1 MLVMCRLLGCLSQVF
16 KRKASTTSLGA
27 SEHPNHH
34 HGDRYHNGDRNHGRS
49 AQPNGM
55 AVGSTHPTASNPPA
69 GQATVVERHSAPPGP
84 LNVTAALTAPA
95 PPFEGDLH
103 GGTVAS
109 ASAIAA
115 ATQPATLVKLDR
127 GAPSRRTP
135 LHVAAERG
143 QLHVLSAIIEN
154 LCCAATAA
162 LLAEDSSVAGATDDG
177 AQLQGGGGGGDPST
191 TYVWSTATENAEG
204 GTSGRHQQQHRQ
216 RGSGAR
222 LGSGQPQHYR
232 NNVAMVD
239 EFPIARPGAGG
250 APLAPEQYIQFHLNM
265 QDAEG
270 ITALSLAC
278 RYGHV
283 DCCRLLL
290 ANGSARM
297 LSDARGN
304 TPLHY
309 AALRGHL
316 GVLFM
321 LLDEFMDPAHEEEFN
336 GYVDVRNH
344 AGCTPLH
351 YAVWG
356 RQSGSVQVL
365 LQHGADVMP
374 RNSLPAQELTPPVM
388 VVGSTP
394 LHLAAA
400 RGHVEICRI
409 ILKTFAERVLE
420 PLQLSEDD
428 PQPPTLASLD
438 PRVQVNGNGHM
449 PYQVAQRLGFY
460 PLAMLLRPSIPILR
474 LFSDEERAVRF
485 YGPAPLR
492 AIAAE
497 ALNKKLLMELD
508 SLATGVIAQ
517 ATAVGVREKA
527 SEIITQQPAAMTT
540 AAAAAASNGGSGAN
554 SASDAGTS
562 AQRPVS
568 APATL
573 EQLAAAA
580 ALEAEEEASGGG
592 GGDRGADAAAGY
604 YQRHHSLVA
613 DESTTTAASGTS
625 RTSRL
630 GVAAS
635 PVAGASVAT
644 STIVAGA
651 GQRAMPLRQLN
662 VEIAV
667 AGGTLDNDGR
677 PSGAARRPLVSE
689 VLSPGPAAPSPS
701 SGAAQPVPPRTPP
714 VGIPIAA
721 QAQSPSGVSPRLM
734 SPIALMPPS
743 PSAGSGPSFASGGSG
758 GASPSALQYPSPP
771 QLQLTSRGSSA
782 RRSTPPL
789 TNNRSSNA
797 MLPAAAPLVAALSR
811 PPSAPRANGQP
822 AQSSHGQVMVSL
834 PGQPDVPELQALRTL
849 PAREQANG
857 EPVSPAA
864 SAVEPGAGAA
874 GSRPLGDGSGLAL
887 AATSGTTADSGAV
900 TVYGPRTPVRQP
912 SAGTLHA
919 RPLTGSP
926 LEAGA
931 TLTSLGI
938 AQGSSNG
945 GVSGSITS
953 LSGTRP
959 ATSSLATISSSS
971 LAVVLEGRSPS
982 TRRSNDGSR
991 PPGLVRLRSNPLF
1004 EDVHGANSTAAT
1016 SLGPAGGSGSGGGT
1030 MAAAATLNSMPPVAE
1045 VASEGE
1051 EGGPSEGTSRLSCA
1065 AVTPFASRLSGTG
1078 AGGGGSSGN
1087 SSASQNHG
1095 ADRTVTTGNGN
1106 GAPMATMTTVN
1117 TSTGR
1122 PTAAAAAVAAAA
1134 ASLPAVDDEDLEC
1147 GVCMEPLPM
1156 VAISPCRHQICGPC
1170 ARRICCLN
1178 IQKPS
1183 HCPFCRA
1190 TISAFVAP
1198 APLTPTAA

>member
-1 MLVMCRLLGCLSQVF
+1 MMFVMCGLLGCLSQAF
-16 KRKASTTSLGA
+16 KRKASTTPSGA
-27 SEHPNHH
+27 NEHPNHH

-49 AQPNGM
+49 AQPAIIMGM
-55 AVGSTHPTASNPPA
+55 SVGSAHPTASNLPVV
-69 GQATVVERHSAPPGP
+69 QATVVERHPASPGP
-84 LNVTAALTAPA
+84 LNMTAALPAPT
-95 PPFEGDLH
+95 PPFEADPH
-103 GGTVAS
+103 GGAVAS
-109 ASAIAA
+109 TSAIAA
-115 ATQPATLVKLDR
+115 ATQPATLVKLER

-154 LCCAATAA
+154 LCCSATAA
-162 LLAEDSSVAGATDDG
+162 LLEEDSNMSGSGRGGIDDA
-177 AQLQGGGGGGDPST
+177 AQLRGGPGYCGNGDRGDGGGGDSFT
-191 TYVWSTATENAEG
+191 TYMRSSATENVEG
-204 GTSGRHQQQHRQ
+204 GASGRQQQQHRQ
-216 RGSGAR
+216 RGSGHR

-232 NNVAMVD
+232 SNVSMVE

-290 ANGSARM
+290 ANGSART

-321 LLDEFMDPAHEEEFN
+321 LLDEFMEPGQEEEFN
-336 GYVDVRNH
+336 NYVDVRNH

-409 ILKTFAERVLE
+409 LLKTFAERVLE

-438 PRVQVNGNGHM
+438 PRVQANGNGHM

-460 PLAMLLRPSIPILR
+460 PLSMLLRPSIPILR

-497 ALNKKLLMELD
+497 ALNKKLLTELD
-508 SLATGVIAQ
+508 TLAAAVVAQ
-517 ATAVGVREKA
+517 TTVVGVRENA
-527 SEIITQQPAAMTT
+527 AELVRQQPAPT
-540 AAAAAASNGGSGAN
+540 AAGNGGAGASNAG
-554 SASDAGTS
+554 DAGTGL
-562 AQRPVS
+562 QRPVS

-580 ALEAEEEASGGG
+580 AVDAEEEASGGS
-592 GGDRGADAAAGY
+592 GGDRDADATAGR

-613 DESTTTAASGTS
+613 DESSATATTTAVPRTS

-630 GVAAS
+630 SPSAS
-635 PVAGASVAT
+635 PAADGGAAT
-644 STIVAGA
+644 SSTVTGT
-651 GQRAMPLRQLN
+651 GQRATPLRQLT

-677 PSGAARRPLVSE
+677 PSGLARRPLVSE
-689 VLSPGPAAPSPS
+689 VPSPGPAASPPGS
-701 SGAAQPVPPRTPP
+701 AGAPPVPPRTPP
-714 VGIPIAA
+714 FGTPIAA
-721 QAQSPSGVSPRLM
+721 QVLSPSGVSPRLM
-734 SPIALMPPS
+734 SPITRTPPS
-743 PSAGSGPSFASGGSG
+743 PSTGGGPSFGSGGSS
-758 GASPSALQYPSPP
+758 GASPLAIQHPSPP
-771 QLQLTSRGSSA
+771 QLLLTSRGSSA

-789 TNNRSSNA
+789 TSNRSSNA

-811 PPSAPRANGQP
+811 PPSAPRANGLP
-822 AQSSHGQVMVSL
+822 AESSRGQLMLSL
-834 PGQPDVPELQALRTL
+834 PGQPDAPELQAVRIL
-849 PAREQANG
+849 PAREQTNG
-857 EPVSPAA
+857 EPVSSSA
-864 SAVEPGAGAA
+864 SAVEPAA
-874 GSRPLGDGSGLAL
+874 EASGSRPTGDGSGVAL
-887 AATSGTTADSGAV
+887 TAGGGAPVDGGAV
-900 TVYGPRTPVRQP
+900 TAYSPRTPARQP

-919 RPLTGSP
+919 RSPTGSP
-926 LEAGA
+926 TGA
-931 TLTSLGI
+931 SATSTSLGI
-938 AQGSSNG
+938 TQGSGTG
-945 GVSGSITS
+945 GVNGSITGS
-953 LSGTRP
+953 PGTRP
-959 ATSSLATISSSS
+959 ASSSLATMSSSS
-971 LAVVLEGRSPS
+971 LTVMLEVRTSG
-982 TRRSNDGSR
+982 TRRSNDGGR

-1004 EDVHGANSTAAT
+1004 EDVHGVNSMAAA
-1016 SLGPAGGSGSGGGT
+1016 SLSTPAGGSGSGGGVIPT
-1030 MAAAATLNSMPPVAE
+1030 AATLSSMPPVAE

-1051 EGGPSEGTSRLSCA
+1051 EGAPSEGGPGRLTCA
-1065 AVTPFASRLSGTG
+1065 SVTPFVSRLSGTG
-1078 AGGGGSSGN
+1078 AGDDRSS
-1087 SSASQNHG
+1087 
-1095 ADRTVTTGNGN
+1095 GN
-1106 GAPMATMTTVN
+1106 GAPTTTMETVN
-1117 TSTGR
+1117 
-1122 PTAAAAAVAAAA
+1122 A
-1134 ASLPAVDDEDLEC
+1134 
-1147 GVCMEPLPM
+1147 
-1156 VAISPCRHQICGPC
+1156 
-1170 ARRICCLN
+1170 
-1178 IQKPS
+1178 
-1183 HCPFCRA
+1183 
-1190 TISAFVAP
+1190 
-1198 APLTPTAA
+1198 

>member
-1 MLVMCRLLGCLSQVF
+1 MQMMCGLLGCLGQAF

-34 HGDRYHNGDRNHGRS
+34 HGDRYHNGDRNLGRS
-49 AQPNGM
+49 AQPASINGLS
-55 AVGSTHPTASNPPA
+55 VGSAHPTANNTPA
-69 GQATVVERHSAPPGP
+69 GQASVVERHSAPPGP
-84 LNVTAALTAPA
+84 LNMTAAPPA
-95 PPFEGDLH
+95 PTPPFDADPH
-103 GGTVAS
+103 GGAVAS

-115 ATQPATLVKLDR
+115 ATQPATLVKIER
-127 GAPSRRTP
+127 GTPSRRTP

-154 LCCAATAA
+154 LCCSATAA
-162 LLAEDSSVAGATDDG
+162 LLAEDSNVSGSGRGGTDDG
-177 AQLQGGGGGGDPST
+177 GQLRGGPGYCGNGDRGGGGGDSST
-191 TYVWSTATENAEG
+191 TYMRSTATENVEG
-204 GTSGRHQQQHRQ
+204 GASGRQQQQQHRQ
-216 RGSGAR
+216 RGSGPR
-222 LGSGQPQHYR
+222 LGSGQPQHHR
-232 NNVAMVD
+232 STVSMVE

-290 ANGSARM
+290 ANGSART

-321 LLDEFMDPAHEEEFN
+321 LLDEFMEPGQEEEFN
-336 GYVDVRNH
+336 GYVDARNH

-409 ILKTFAERVLE
+409 LLKTFAERVLE

-438 PRVQVNGNGHM
+438 PRVQANGNGHM

-460 PLAMLLRPSIPILR
+460 PLSMLLRPSIPILR

-497 ALNKKLLMELD
+497 ALNKKLLTELD
-508 SLATGVIAQ
+508 TLAAAVVAQ
-517 ATAVGVREKA
+517 ATVVGARENAAELVR
-527 SEIITQQPAAMTT
+527 QQPAPAV
-540 AAAAAASNGGSGAN
+540 AGNGGAGAS
-554 SASDAGTS
+554 SASDAGTGM
-562 AQRPVS
+562 QRPVS

-580 ALEAEEEASGGG
+580 AVEAEEEASGGS
-592 GGDRGADAAAGY
+592 GDDRNAGATAGR

-613 DESTTTAASGTS
+613 DDSLATATTTAAPGTS

-630 GVAAS
+630 SPSAS
-635 PVAGASVAT
+635 PAAGGGAATGTTVAGT
-644 STIVAGA
+644 
-651 GQRAMPLRQLN
+651 GQRVTPLRQLT

-677 PSGAARRPLVSE
+677 PSGPARRPLVSE
-689 VLSPGPAAPSPS
+689 VPSPGPAASSPG
-701 SGAAQPVPPRTPP
+701 SGGAPPVPPRTPP
-714 VGIPIAA
+714 VGTPITA
-721 QAQSPSGVSPRLM
+721 QALSPSGVSPRLM
-734 SPIALMPPS
+734 SPIALTPPS
-743 PSAGSGPSFASGGSG
+743 PSAGAGPSFGSGGSG
-758 GASPSALQYPSPP
+758 GASPSALQQPSPP
-771 QLQLTSRGSSA
+771 QLLLTSRGSSA
-782 RRSTPPL
+782 RRSTPPM
-789 TNNRSSNA
+789 TSNRSSNS

-822 AQSSHGQVMVSL
+822 AESSRGQVMLSL
-834 PGQPDVPELQALRTL
+834 PGQPDAPELQAVRIL
-849 PAREQANG
+849 PPREQTNG
-857 EPVSPAA
+857 EPVSPSA
-864 SAVEPGAGAA
+864 SAVEPAAGAA
-874 GSRPLGDGSGLAL
+874 GSRPTGDGVAL
-887 AATSGTTADSGAV
+887 TAAGATTVDGGAV
-900 TVYGPRTPVRQP
+900 TAYGPRTPARQP

-926 LEAGA
+926 TGA
-931 TLTSLGI
+931 SATSTPLGI
-938 AQGSSNG
+938 AQGSGNG
-945 GVSGSITS
+945 GVSGSITGS
-953 LSGTRP
+953 PGTRP
-959 ATSSLATISSSS
+959 ATSSLATMSSSS
-971 LAVVLEGRSPS
+971 LAVMLEAG
-982 TRRSNDGSR
+982 TGRSNDGGR

-1004 EDVHGANSTAAT
+1004 EDVHGVNSIAAA
-1016 SLGPAGGSGSGGGT
+1016 SLSTPAGGSGSSSSGGVISV
-1030 MAAAATLNSMPPVAE
+1030 AATLNSMPPVAE

-1051 EGGPSEGTSRLSCA
+1051 EGAPSEGGPGRLTCA
-1065 AVTPFASRLSGTG
+1065 AVTPFISRLSGNG
-1078 AGGGGSSGN
+1078 AGDDLSS
-1087 SSASQNHG
+1087 
-1095 ADRTVTTGNGN
+1095 GN
-1106 GAPMATMTTVN
+1106 GAPTAMRITVN
-1117 TSTGR
+1117 ASTGR
-1122 PTAAAAAVAAAA
+1122 PTSAAAAVAAAA
-1134 ASLPAVDDEDLEC
+1134 AALPAVDDEDLEC

-1198 APLTPTAA
+1198 APLTPTAT